1 MQFVDDHMLSRHVI
15 ASLAQWEDH
24 VFSRLDLAFQ
34 LMQDNVFSRHVSRH
48 EWEDIAVEA
57 DENVEDDSEQSGFYG
72 STRSGAGVRPT
83 HTESVK
89 RKSKNQSGVHVEVRG
104 LLITRRVLT

>member
-1 MQFVDDHMLSRHVI
+1 
-15 ASLAQWEDH
+15 
-24 VFSRLDLAFQ
+24 
-34 LMQDNVFSRHVSRH
+34 MQDYVFSRHVSRH
-48 EWEDIAVEA
+48 EWEDVTVEA
-57 DENVEDDSEQSGFYG
+57 DENVEDDSEQSGLYG

-104 LLITRRVLT
+104 LFFTRRVLS